1 MCNLAWLFLGAFI
14 GSTVTLT
21 GMLIIWHKEENSEE
35 EKGNEE

>member
-21 GMLIIWHKEENSEE
+21 GMLIILSREEDD
-35 EKGNEE
+35 

>member
-21 GMLIIWHKEENSEE
+21 GMVIIIKAG
-35 EKGNEE
+35 EKDDYE